1 MGQIEF
7 SHSLSVPWA
16 LNKLV
21 PIVALKVN
29 QQNWKWVCSCW
40 VGWQISSAPIRVMKY
55 NAACDVVVSADAKGL
70 IEYWSPN
77 SLEFPSHWY
86 FPFHHQITLK
96 IAQSCLKLVS
106 LMFKF
111 IRCKVYSFADGEQK
125 LWTEVECNLVQSW
138 EMEWVRG
145 FWIVC
150 SSNSRWTQTSTRL
163 QRPGQL
169 FILLRFGLHLF
180 VVYSVEFSV
189 LWLQM
194 LF

>member
-1 MGQIEF
+1 M
-7 SHSLSVPWA
+7 SLFLLSWVADFVGTHTGDEIQCSLWCCCICRCQGFDWI
-16 LNKLV
+16 LV
-21 PIVALKVN
+21 P
-29 QQNWKWVCSCW
+29 
-40 VGWQISSAPIRVMKY
+40 
-55 NAACDVVVSADAKGL
+55 
-70 IEYWSPN
+70 
-77 SLEFPSHWY
+77 
-86 FPFHHQITLK
+86 
-96 IAQSCLKLVS
+96 KLPWVS
-106 LMFKF
+106 LTLVLSFPLPNLFKNCTELFEAGLSYVQKSGQMFNF

-125 LWTEVECNLVQSW
+125 LWTEGECNLVQSW

-150 SSNSRWTQTSTRL
+150 SSNSRWTQTSTHL
-163 QRPGQL
+163 QRPRQL

>member
-1 MGQIEF
+1 
-7 SHSLSVPWA
+7 
-16 LNKLV
+16 
-21 PIVALKVN
+21 
-29 QQNWKWVCSCW
+29 
-40 VGWQISSAPIRVMKY
+40 MKY

-125 LWTEVECNLVQSW
+125 L
-138 EMEWVRG
+138 
-145 FWIVC
+145 
-150 SSNSRWTQTSTRL
+150 
-163 QRPGQL
+163 
-169 FILLRFGLHLF
+169 
-180 VVYSVEFSV
+180 
-189 LWLQM
+189 
-194 LF
+194 